1 MLTALEIWSLI
12 IMVVKNGK
20 KTSIILHHAKVFLTN
35 TAASTEYLI
44 LTAAGLLCDVLR
56 FLFC

>member
-1 MLTALEIWSLI
+1 MDAGWMLPALEIWSLI

-20 KTSIILHHAKVFLTN
+20 KTLMILHYAKVFLTN

-44 LTAAGLLCDVLR
+44 LTAAWPSL
-56 FLFC
+56 